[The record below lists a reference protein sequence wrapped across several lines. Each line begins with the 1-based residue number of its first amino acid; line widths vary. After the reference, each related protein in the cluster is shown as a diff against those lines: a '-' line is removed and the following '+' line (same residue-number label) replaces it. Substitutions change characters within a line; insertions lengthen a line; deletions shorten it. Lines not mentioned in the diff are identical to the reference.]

1 MKKDM
6 ASEEEKEK
14 SNIQHL
20 DREQK
25 LLVGR
30 QEGKRKKQLLEPFV
44 KESSLGWLQLKSKL
58 TVTFKVFIFFIA
70 LNGAGLWEK
79 MYFAFIKYF
88 AWNLAFL
95 MAWSPQLVM
104 T

>member
-1 MKKDM
+1 M
-6 ASEEEKEK
+6 ASEEEEKEK

-30 QEGKRKKQLLEPFV
+30 QEGKRKKQLLEPFM

-58 TVTFKVFIFFIA
+58 TVTFKVSKPA
-70 LNGAGLWEK
+70 LLLWMELVYGK
-79 MYFAFIKYF
+79 KCILPLLNIKYF
-88 AWNLAFL
+88 AFL
-95 MAWSPQLVM
+95 IMAWSPQLVM